1 MYKPDFQDP
10 QFKDV
15 TGVGEAPPPGK
26 AFRRSFKS
34 SAVNKLWIFMED
46 VSFPI
51 IFLLNSCIFSGKRI
65 DLYNFYYFIFCQIQ
79 NREIFWQLWWLTDR
93 KCSNAQVRWPWKFEI
108 TYLFLVNLPLF
119 YAADLSGNIHGHNV
133 NIFCSY
139 FVKPNSESYTSVLPL
154 FCSTFEE
161 RIKRGKGKKR

>member
-1 MYKPDFQDP
+1 MLWFGEKNNMLLPFKPEVNKQLNYSIFFRQINVYKPDFQDP

-51 IFLLNSCIFSGKRI
+51 IFLLNSCIFSEKRI

-108 TYLFLVNLPLF
+108 TYLFLINGL
-119 YAADLSGNIHGHNV
+119 I
-133 NIFCSY
+133 I
-139 FVKPNSESYTSVLPL
+139 
-154 FCSTFEE
+154 
-161 RIKRGKGKKR
+161 